1 MNYYEAAKI
10 RKKGFADLMTDKL
23 TSGQGVFSS
32 VRSTLSDRSKARSM
46 AFKEKFDPLNIAKVL
61 TGGSNLAPAMLGRL
75 LGRKSSDINYFAGK
89 KEYTPRRESSY
100 FNNYTAPSM
109 SSGGSQK
116 ATRVLQKMLSF
127 MEKSRTDDMQEQ
139 DTLDSFR
146 EMNENMREDR
156 HKEVM
161 DVFIEATNAKVRRR
175 FEKHVAKEA
184 KKRER
189 EAKKAEKETS
199 KDTGGKGAADAAD
212 AAKKAKDAPDAADA
226 AKKAKDTADAAK
238 KAKDA
243 ADAAKKA
250 KDAADAAKKAKDA
263 ADSAK
268 KAKDA
273 ADAADAAKKAKDAAD
288 SAKKAKDAADAKRI
302 KDAADAKRIKDAADA
317 KRAADTAKK
326 QESVPK
332 NKSAEKVKETKSE
345 APSATPSR
353 SLPSASTAAKV
364 GTTIAISATAKA
376 SMKGEQG
383 VASAE
388 QALKPVTDEKV
399 AKRTGVPIGV
409 PKIGAATPDL
419 QNSTSYGLFGINN
432 IRSKGKDGLP
442 IAGSSSIDSFNK
454 MFPNFGLPDAGS
466 PTEPEK
472 SKTFNEAWWNLAR
485 SKPEE
490 MLQAQLQWFN
500 KTFDEPSKKLLAE
513 NLPANIA
520 NDPGVQLFM
529 TDRRIQ
535 YGPGIARN
543 AFTIGKDAK
552 TPEEFIKIVSDYDK
566 KNLRTYFK
574 NTSQEDYNKLESG
587 LLNRIEHRA
596 KMSLEILNSGEGI
609 DNLSKQNADIKKD
622 MSKGSGSVGPVI
634 IQNNNTTQAK
644 TNIHRA
650 SPQEQLNPT
659 MRH

>member
-32 VRSTLSDRSKARSM
+32 ARSALSDRSKARSM
-46 AFKEKFDPLNIAKVL
+46 GLKEKFDPLNIAKVL

-156 HKEVM
+156 HKEVV
-161 DVFIEATNAKVRRR
+161 DVFIQATKAKRKA
-175 FEKHVAKEA
+175 EKDMAREA
-184 KKRER
+184 KKREQA
-189 EAKKAEKETS
+189 AKKAEKET
-199 KDTGGKGAADAAD
+199 KKEEKPAPPKPAEAPAPVKQAPPKPAEAPAPQAPKPPTAKPAETAPAPPPTAAPAPPVVTPKPPIVKPAVTE
-212 AAKKAKDAPDAADA
+212 AAK
-226 AKKAKDTADAAK
+226 
-238 KAKDA
+238 
-243 ADAAKKA
+243 
-250 KDAADAAKKAKDA
+250 
-263 ADSAK
+263 
-268 KAKDA
+268 
-273 ADAADAAKKAKDAAD
+273 
-288 SAKKAKDAADAKRI
+288 
-302 KDAADAKRIKDAADA
+302 
-317 KRAADTAKK
+317 
-326 QESVPK
+326 
-332 NKSAEKVKETKSE
+332 
-345 APSATPSR
+345 
-353 SLPSASTAAKV
+353 TAAKV

-574 NTSQEDYNKLESG
+574 NTPQEDYNKLESG

-609 DNLSKQNADIKKD
+609 DNLSKQNTDMKKD
-622 MSKGSGSVGPVI
+622 MSQGSSAGGPVI

-650 SPQEQLNPT
+650 APKEELNPT